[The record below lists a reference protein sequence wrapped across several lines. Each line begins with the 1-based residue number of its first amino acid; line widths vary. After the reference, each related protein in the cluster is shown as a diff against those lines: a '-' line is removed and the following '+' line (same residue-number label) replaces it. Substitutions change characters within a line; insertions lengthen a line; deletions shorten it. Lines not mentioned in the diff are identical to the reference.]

1 MTRVT
6 TSDLFNRFLVLQWRR
21 AQEALT
27 ISAETLRLVV
37 PTGTL
42 TVSIAGKGGFD
53 SRNPAI
59 WLILLTKNRQTQRS
73 LILEVTNYYH
83 WAYCTDYLHNRLV
96 RLTGLLPYQGYLGY
110 EAY

>member
-37 PTGTL
+37 STGTL
-42 TVSIAGKGGFD
+42 TVSVAGKGRFD

-59 WLILLTKNRQTQRS
+59 WLIFLTKPPDTAQF
-73 LILEVTNYYH
+73 
-83 WAYCTDYLHNRLV
+83 D
-96 RLTGLLPYQGYLGY
+96 TGSN
-110 EAY
+110 